1 MTGINFDL
9 PVWLLALCVLGGLLY
24 AIGLYYRNK
33 QFDGK
38 NKLLQ
43 PLLGFLRFVLAS
55 TLLALLLN
63 PFLKSLINEVKDPVI
78 AIIQDDSQSVGKW
91 LEDNPSDY
99 LNDLENLG
107 RNLSENYQIDHYT
120 LGSQLRERKL
130 SDTLSFSEEL
140 TNLETIKA
148 LIDEYEG
155 ANLGALI
162 LATDGLY
169 NQGKNPIYSGLP
181 RHIPLY
187 GLALGDTAKRKD
199 ALIKN
204 VYHNDIAYL
213 NDIIA
218 ILFDIKANNCQGSL
232 AKLIVEQE
240 TDGAYKKIQESDISI
255 RTKDFFTTLES
266 QIELTKPGIT
276 HYRARLTGIRGEEIR
291 ANNVR
296 DIFIEVLD
304 ARQKIRILAQGPHPD
319 VAALRSLLLANKNYG
334 VELEYM
340 ADQPDPLA
348 QCDMTIF
355 HNLPSTK
362 YSINAFV
369 ERLDQRRTP
378 QLFVVGSGTNLVAL
392 NAIQDML
399 EIKGSTGSVNEV
411 QAILLNDFSLFT
423 LSDALKNYLPN
434 FPPLLAPFG
443 EYKLNPS
450 STVLLNQKIGNIET
464 DYPLLVYQNKAGM
477 RSAMICGEGIWKW
490 KLFDYLEKENFEVIK
505 ELISKTITYASVK
518 EDKRKFRVSSQ
529 QRLYNENEDILFI
542 AELYNDNYELVNE
555 GEVFFA
561 MNNDANEEFNYT
573 FSKKDNYYTLDIGSL
588 APGKYTYA
596 ATTIHN
602 GNQLND
608 AGSISVQEIQYE
620 LYDLEAKHSLLYAL
634 ADMQN
639 GKVYSPSNMSE
650 IVEEF
655 NANGKMKPVLYQ
667 YAQNKS
673 VIDFKWLFFVLLGLL
688 GMEWFLRRYNGSL

>member
-1 MTGINFDL
+1 MEINFEL
-9 PVWLLALCVLGGLLY
+9 PVWLLALCLLGGLAY

-38 NKLLQ
+38 NRWLQ

-99 LNDLENLG
+99 LNDLENLS
-107 RNLSENYQIDHYT
+107 RNLSKNYQVDHYT

-130 SDTLSFSEEL
+130 SDTLSFREEL

-213 NDIIA
+213 NDIVA
-218 ILFDIKANNCQGSL
+218 IQFDIKANNCQGSL
-232 AKLIVEQE
+232 AKLIVEKE
-240 TDGAYKKIQESDISI
+240 TNGTYKKIQESDISI
-255 RTKDFFTTLES
+255 RTEDFFTTLES
-266 QIELTKPGIT
+266 QIELTKPGII

-319 VAALRSLLLANKNYG
+319 VAALRSLLLANKNYE

-362 YSINAFV
+362 YGINAFV
-369 ERLDQRRTP
+369 RKLDQRKTP

-490 KLFDYLEKENFEVIK
+490 KLFDYLERENFEVIK

-555 GEVFFA
+555 GDVFFA

-596 ATTIHN
+596 ATTIYN

-688 GMEWFLRRYNGSL
+688 GLEWFLRRYNGSL